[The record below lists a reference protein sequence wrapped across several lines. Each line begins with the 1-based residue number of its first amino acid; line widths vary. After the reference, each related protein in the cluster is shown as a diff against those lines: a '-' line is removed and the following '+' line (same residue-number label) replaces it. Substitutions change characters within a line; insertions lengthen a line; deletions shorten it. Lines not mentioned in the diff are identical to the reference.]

1 LLGIK
6 IVFWGD
12 FVDGRSVCILLVD
25 DEEMVLDVGRMMLE
39 RMGYQVIAARGSA
52 EAVGIYAECGVGIDL
67 VLLDY
72 RLPDGNGGEA
82 FRKIREINPEAKVVL
97 STGSSEDE
105 EILDLMKRGC
115 RGMIQK
121 PFGIAKLTE
130 KIGAA
135 LS

>member
-1 LLGIK
+1 
-6 IVFWGD
+6 
-12 FVDGRSVCILLVD
+12 
-25 DEEMVLDVGRMMLE
+25 M
-39 RMGYQVIAARGSA
+39 
-52 EAVGIYAECGVGIDL
+52 

-72 RLPDGNGGEA
+72 RLPDGSGGETL
-82 FRKIREINPEAKVVL
+82 RKIREINPEAGVLL

-105 EILDLMKRGC
+105 EILDLMKQGC